1 VKDEKLKRRRHSA
14 RLQGL
19 TAAFAAAL
27 LLFVPAALFPASAQS
42 APVSPKAKK
51 ETLLSTERALKNAS
65 KRAAKLARDTKLSEA
80 ELSALRQH
88 LIAVAARTHDR
99 AATVTQIENR
109 IADLRNHE
117 YAQKESLRSQ
127 RGKLA
132 SLIAALQRIATHSP
146 TALIALPAAPADTI
160 RSALLL
166 RGTVPAI
173 TARARTLAQDLE
185 ALTEVRT
192 ALVSTRIQLDK
203 ERKSLQQ
210 ERAVLESL
218 IIRKAR
224 ALKGTRSAHRKAAK
238 KAAQL
243 GLEASSLRDL
253 VSRLGTERE
262 AARRREERDQK
273 ASEALARQT
282 QLREE
287 KVRAAA
293 LAIAKSR
300 KERQRS
306 LAALSSPEK
315 LGNRAPVS
323 RSGYLPVPGR
333 IIHSFRALT
342 GGTRSDGITIRSR
355 PGATVTASHSGIIV
369 FAGPFKGLGNLLIIE
384 HQGAYHL
391 LLAGLARIDAAVGE
405 KVLAGEPVGVMSASG
420 PAAPTLYLELR
431 RKGQPVNPTPWL
443 ASRRNRKNG

>member
-1 VKDEKLKRRRHSA
+1 M
-14 RLQGL
+14 
-19 TAAFAAAL
+19 
-27 LLFVPAALFPASAQS
+27 PAALFPASAQN
-42 APVSPKAKK
+42 APAAPRAKK
-51 ETLLSTERALKNAS
+51 DTLLSTERALKNAK
-65 KRAAKLARDTKLSEA
+65 KRAAKLALDAKLSEA
-80 ELSALRQH
+80 GLRALRQH
-88 LIAVAARTHDR
+88 LIAIAARTHDR
-99 AATVTQIENR
+99 ATTVTQIENR
-109 IADLRNHE
+109 IVDLSKRE
-117 YAQKESLRSQ
+117 YAKKKSLRSQ

-173 TARARTLAQDLE
+173 TARARTLAEDLK

-192 ALVSTRIQLDK
+192 TLIGTRLQLDT

-210 ERAVLESL
+210 ERAVLKSL

-243 GLEASSLRDL
+243 GLEARSLRDL

-262 AARRREERDQK
+262 AARRKEGRNRKET
-273 ASEALARQT
+273 EAVARQT

-287 KVRAAA
+287 KARAAT
-293 LAIAKSR
+293 LKIVKFR
-300 KERQRS
+300 KERERS
-306 LAALSSPEK
+306 LAALSSPDK
-315 LGNRAPVS
+315 PRIRAPAS
-323 RSGYLPVPGR
+323 RTGYLPVPGR
-333 IIHSFRALT
+333 TIHSFRALT
-342 GGTRSDGITIRSR
+342 GGTQSDGITIRSR
-355 PGATVTASHSGIIV
+355 PGATVTASRGGIVV
-369 FAGPFKGLGNLLIIE
+369 FAGPFKGLGKLLIIE
-384 HQGAYHL
+384 HRGDYHL

-405 KVLAGEPVGVMSASG
+405 NVLAGEPVGVMSATG

-443 ASRRNRKNG
+443 ASRQNRKNG